1 MNKYILIFFA
11 NFDLKS
17 MFMNCV
23 QKMQLFQLRD
33 MHDTSVHSTTA
44 LSLPD
49 QTGHCTQASFT
60 ILNSQTLQILR
71 SR

>member
-1 MNKYILIFFA
+1 MNQFILVFYA
-11 NFDLKS
+11 NFNSKA

-23 QKMQLFQLRD
+23 QKMQFFQLRD

-49 QTGHCTQASFT
+49 QTGHSTQASYT

-71 SR
+71 FR